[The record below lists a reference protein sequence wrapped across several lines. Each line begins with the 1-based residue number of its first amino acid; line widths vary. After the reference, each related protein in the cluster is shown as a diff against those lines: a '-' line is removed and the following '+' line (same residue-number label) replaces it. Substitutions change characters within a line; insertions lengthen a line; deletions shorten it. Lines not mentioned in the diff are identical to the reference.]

1 MLASPGQAASFVA
14 CVSMGVVGNLPFGL
28 APGMG
33 INAYVHVTRRWGSN
47 VMLRAGFLLLL
58 LSQLPRLSRA
68 QSANQPSFPTPPS
81 TPSPWRPL
89 IPSPRPTQSSEG
101 IGLISFESAT
111 LVTLGGCRVEDRA
124 PLYGVIVGVC
134 SYLLLYLLLLGY
146 DLLTAIL

>member
-33 INAYVHVTRRWGSN
+33 INAYVH
-47 VMLRAGFLLLL
+47 
-58 LSQLPRLSRA
+58 
-68 QSANQPSFPTPPS
+68 
-81 TPSPWRPL
+81 
-89 IPSPRPTQSSEG
+89 SSEG